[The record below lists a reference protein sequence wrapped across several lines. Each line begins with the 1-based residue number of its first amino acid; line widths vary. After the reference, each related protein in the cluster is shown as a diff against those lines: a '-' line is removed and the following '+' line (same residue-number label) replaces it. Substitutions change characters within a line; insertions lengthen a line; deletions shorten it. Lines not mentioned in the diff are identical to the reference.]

1 MLSRQID
8 QELNNLCFSTKHK
21 KNEKSSQPIEN
32 VHCQKSAP
40 SSDNHQKLRSC
51 SENDSNVSLKHK
63 TKSISGFGAS
73 ASTSDSANAGSS
85 ASIIASAN
93 GSVSASAGYRT
104 KSNQKLS
111 SLCETSKQK
120 AESFNFNFGLIDTD
134 ELNKK
139 HTNMFD
145 PDQVFIV
152 NHL

>member
-1 MLSRQID
+1 M
-8 QELNNLCFSTKHK
+8 
-21 KNEKSSQPIEN
+21 
-32 VHCQKSAP
+32 
-40 SSDNHQKLRSC
+40 
-51 SENDSNVSLKHK
+51 
-63 TKSISGFGAS
+63 SGFGAS
-73 ASTSDSANAGSS
+73 ASTSDSANAG

-145 PDQVFIV
+145 PDQVIIV
-152 NHL
+152 NPL